1 MEAIN
6 STAAVSQPI
15 GAGTANTLG
24 ELGSEDFLNLLIVQL
39 TNQDPFEPVGNDEL
53 LRQISSVRDI
63 ELSTA
68 QTSSLQALTVSLGA
82 LAGRR
87 QFESV
92 SALIG
97 QHVTGQPDATGVAPS
112 GVVVGIRFA
121 NGTEPTL
128 QLDTGAELPVD
139 EVVAVQTP
147 LRAGEALV
155 GLVVSGLDRRDPASV
170 ELVEGVVASAQLEE
184 RGGVLLQLDSGEALR
199 LRDVLNAVSAAA

>member
-6 STAAVSQPI
+6 STTAVSQPN
-15 GAGTANTLG
+15 GAGTTNTLG
-24 ELGSEDFLNLLIVQL
+24 ALGSEDFLKLLIVQL

-68 QTSSLQALTVSLGA
+68 QTSSLEKLTESLGA
-82 LAGRR
+82 LAGRQ

-97 QHVTGQPDATGVAPS
+97 QHVTGQPDASGAAPS

-121 NGTEPTL
+121 DGAEPVL
-128 QLDTGAELPVD
+128 QLDTGAELPAD
-139 EVVAVQTP
+139 KVVAVQTP
-147 LRAGEALV
+147 LGVGEALV
-155 GLVVSGLDRRDPASV
+155 GLVVRGLDRRDPASV
-170 ELVEGVVASAQLEE
+170 EPVEGVVASAEVEE
-184 RGGVLLQLDSGEALR
+184 RGGVLLQLDSGESLR
-199 LRDVLNAVSAAA
+199 LRDVLSALPVAA